1 MNDGANT
8 MCSLFLYF
16 LLFSWLISPL
26 RAKEM
31 THVAAISQWVVACRC
46 NQHVRWVLIVAASY
60 SCTAKANI
68 GYFFVISVTLLLT
81 LHIFLIRECL
91 FVSTHRNNT
100 TTTIT
105 QYRRTY
111 PFTDR
116 WSTYNYH
123 FCPFLHFI
131 PFPFACS
138 SLLLYFF
145 FFLCFCPFSHNSNK
159 SDNNNKNNNNTDST
173 HYTISKFATTGK
185 IIAALYHVISRNVLL
200 YLRSYLTLM
209 PPAPFIVSTAVFAAT
224 ASTNFTI
231 PQPSVFLS
239 A

>member
-68 GYFFVISVTLLLT
+68 GYFFVIPVTLLLT

-131 PFPFACS
+131 PFPFASS

-145 FFLCFCPFSHNSNK
+145 FFSLLLSFISQQQQKQQQQQQKQQHRQHTLHNFKIRHNWKDHRGIISCYIAECVALFAVVSDLDAANPVHCVHSGLRRDSVNELHNS
-159 SDNNNKNNNNTDST
+159 TMR
-173 HYTISKFATTGK
+173 I
-185 IIAALYHVISRNVLL
+185 
-200 YLRSYLTLM
+200 
-209 PPAPFIVSTAVFAAT
+209 
-224 ASTNFTI
+224 
-231 PQPSVFLS
+231 
-239 A
+239 